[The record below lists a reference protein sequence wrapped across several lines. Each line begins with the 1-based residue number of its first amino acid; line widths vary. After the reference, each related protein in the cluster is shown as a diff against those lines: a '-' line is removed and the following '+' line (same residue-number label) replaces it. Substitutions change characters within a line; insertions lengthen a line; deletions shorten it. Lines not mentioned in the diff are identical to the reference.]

1 MKIEPQR
8 LKARDVHHLLV
19 DIIVPR
25 PIAWVSTVDKL
36 GRHNLAPF
44 STYSMMSSR
53 PAVLGFGIG
62 GSRAGKKD
70 TLRNIED
77 TREFALNMVDEELA
91 EAMNLTS
98 INFPWGV
105 SEFEKANLQTEK
117 ADLIKAPLVAAS
129 PIKMECRL
137 LNILTFGE
145 SPYTSS
151 YVVGEILQVHVKDE
165 LYVDGKVDSLN
176 LKAVGRLGGGGDF
189 YCRTRDIF
197 ELKRPEGDF
206 VEKVPDAL

>member
-1 MKIEPQR
+1 MKFDPQKLR
-8 LKARDVHHLLV
+8 TRDIHHLLL
-19 DIIVPR
+19 DIAVPR
-25 PIAWVSTVDKL
+25 PIAWVSTVDVL
-36 GRHNLAPF
+36 GRYNLAPF
-44 STYSMMSSR
+44 STYSLMSSR

-62 GSRAGKKD
+62 ASRAGKKD

-77 TREFALNMVDEELA
+77 TKEFALNMVDEELA

-145 SPYTSS
+145 SPYTNSF
-151 YVVGEILQVHVKDE
+151 VVGEILQVHVKE
-165 LYVDGKVDSLN
+165 GLYVDGNIDSIE
-176 LKAVGRLGGGGDF
+176 LKAIGRLGGGGDF

-197 ELKRPEGDF
+197 ELKRPESN
-206 VEKVPDAL
+206 L

>member
-1 MKIEPQR
+1 MKFDPKKLR
-8 LKARDVHHLLV
+8 TRDIHHLLL
-19 DIIVPR
+19 DIAVPR
-25 PIAWVSTVDKL
+25 PIAWVSTMDML
-36 GRHNLAPF
+36 GRYNLAPF
-44 STYSMMSSR
+44 STYTVMSSR

-62 GSRAGKKD
+62 ASRAGKKD

-77 TREFALNMVDEELA
+77 TKEFALNVVDEELA

-98 INFPWGV
+98 VNYPWGV

-145 SPYTSS
+145 SPYTNSF
-151 YVVGEILQVHVKDE
+151 VVGEILQVHVRDE
-165 LYVDGKVDSLN
+165 LYVDGNIDSVK
-176 LKAVGRLGGGGDF
+176 LKAIGRLGGGGEF
-189 YCRTRDIF
+189 YCRTRDIL
-197 ELKRPEGDF
+197 ELKRPEDN
-206 VEKVPDAL
+206 L